1 MFAWRNTL
9 EKMSELNLW
18 FNFCSKIKLEWG
30 RGNVQLIWIWLTIKE
45 TCLLCIWS
53 QNQIFNARLEHGS
66 AFLPSRTR
74 NGGTVEPEVSS
85 NRLHGS
91 VPRSLSTLHS
101 VIDLSSLVSSIRFG
115 SRETRPASASA
126 RQLTPF
132 ILVWDSF
139 FGARFSRNEKENKKK
154 NRLDYTA
161 RAINFDQGHR
171 EVHLNEPGLVPLI
184 VSSYND
190 AVFVARL
197 GDGHESLTFT
207 PKEHLGS
214 TITHRLIKPSPP
226 WTVESGSRP
235 VKRPGGGPLWLN
247 QSDARLPCFD

>member
-132 ILVWDSF
+132 SFGILFLARAFLGMKRKTRRRIASITRPVPSTLIRATVRYTWMNLGLYLWSF
-139 FGARFSRNEKENKKK
+139 RVITTRFS
-154 NRLDYTA
+154 
-161 RAINFDQGHR
+161 
-171 EVHLNEPGLVPLI
+171 
-184 VSSYND
+184 
-190 AVFVARL
+190 
-197 GDGHESLTFT
+197 
-207 PKEHLGS
+207 
-214 TITHRLIKPSPP
+214 
-226 WTVESGSRP
+226 
-235 VKRPGGGPLWLN
+235 
-247 QSDARLPCFD
+247 